1 MKEIAVIRVF
11 IVDDHLLVLQ
21 GLNLL
26 LKDENAISICGT
38 SQSGEEALE
47 KLKKLDCE
55 VVLMDINLPGING
68 IETCKKIKELYP
80 NIAVIG
86 LSMNTEVSLM
96 KLMLKHG
103 ASGYLLKNADKNEL
117 LKAIRTVHA
126 GDRYLSDDSIDL
138 LSGQAKGGN
147 DGALPPLSRR
157 EKEVLQLI
165 VNEHTT
171 QEIADKLFISF
182 ATVETHRHNLLL
194 KLSARNTAGL
204 VRMAVEYGLLDK

>member
-1 MKEIAVIRVF
+1 MKEIAPIRVF

-68 IETCKKIKELYP
+68 IETCKKLKEQYP

-147 DGALPPLSRR
+147 ESALPPLSRR